1 MLAKDRFCEAHKVD
15 SMVDGW
21 GRTMGAC
28 KHVYV
33 EWRLYLDSK
42 EITTILHTYSVYIVT
57 WRSLISGIAV
67 SSRDFYGLAGW
78 LSQTFL
84 YSVKVRILFFTAFAC
99 INAIHFTQ
107 NWSIEE
113 TQDLALSVNVEV
125 NRDLAL
131 RNWTATIY
139 YIQCDNSIS
148 TLSALLSSALGSS
161 SVRLI

>member
-1 MLAKDRFCEAHKVD
+1 M
-15 SMVDGW
+15 
-21 GRTMGAC
+21 
-28 KHVYV
+28 
-33 EWRLYLDSK
+33 
-42 EITTILHTYSVYIVT
+42 
-57 WRSLISGIAV
+57 
-67 SSRDFYGLAGW
+67 GW

-99 INAIHFTQ
+99 IYAIHFTQ

-139 YIQCDNSIS
+139 YIQCDNSIL
-148 TLSALLSSALGSS
+148 TLIFCTRIVVCASNLGTLISHWHCQQQHHYHQVVMIIIIIISRFHAIYFLLNREKLERSGK
-161 SVRLI
+161 VTKCTYKDQFTY